1 MFKNFFL
8 TAWRNLYKNKLF
20 TVLHV
25 FGLALG
31 MSLCLL
37 YIAWLV
43 FIFKY
48 DNFHPNKDRIYRVT
62 TLLQNNEENPFYA
75 SAPVDLATNLEKDIT
90 GVEKVVR
97 INTFLGGEMI
107 NGDKKIFV
115 DGYFADT
122 SFFQVFNFPLLK
134 GDKATALS
142 QPNSIVISET
152 EAIKFFGT
160 KEPMGEMIKAGPYGD
175 LMVTGIFKDVPLN
188 SHMQFGA
195 IASYATFLSHLKTL
209 TPTEQDS
216 RRAYMD
222 SYIYI
227 QLFKNAAPVNIQQSL
242 NKIAKQHYT
251 RKDFKA
257 SFKLQRLDKIVPG
270 PQISNAIGPT
280 WDYLSIFIIGT
291 ITLIILIPACSN
303 YINLSISQSLERM
316 REIGVR
322 KVLGGRRKHIMLM
335 FIVESTVVAL
345 LALVFSYLIFE
356 LIRKDFLFQLVE
368 TSPIDLSPTL
378 ITVIGFILFAILVG
392 VTAGVVPALYFLKV
406 TPLNAL
412 KGKEL
417 KSSGRSWFRKIILT
431 TQFILSLGF
440 TMAVLIMIRQYN
452 YSVNY
457 DFGFEQ
463 ENVLDV
469 DLQNIDPQIFA
480 NEYAKLSPVKKVSL
494 SSHVLGIG
502 AAPEQY
508 VKVSHGVDSLKT
520 SSISINEGFISN
532 MKLELLAG
540 SDFSNI
546 NTNFSENSRHIIINE
561 ELAKMLNPKD
571 PFAALDRALI
581 LPDGREVRIV
591 GVLKNFHYSG
601 LKELIRPFFFEYNTD
616 KFKYAN
622 LKLQSTDLA
631 SMLPAMETTWK
642 KIGGDGKFTSQLF
655 SDEIKD
661 AYSFYVTIMKLW
673 GFLGVLAITVACLGL
688 LGSVSFTTRKRFKEI
703 SIRKVM
709 GASSK
714 NLVLL
719 LSKDFLILLV
729 IATFITVPLVYFMFD
744 YLLSTIQSYNI
755 QICIFEIGISLVIVM
770 ILGLT
775 TIFSQTM
782 KAANSNPVDNLRAE

>member
-1 MFKNFFL
+1 MFNNFFV

-37 YIAWLV
+37 YIAWLA
-43 FIFKY
+43 FIFTY
-48 DNFHPNKDRIYRVT
+48 DNFHSDKDRIYRVT
-62 TLLQNNEENPFYA
+62 TLLQNNEENPSYA
-75 SAPVDLATNLEKDIT
+75 SAPVELATNLEKDIT
-90 GVEKVVR
+90 GVEKVIR
-97 INTFLGGEMI
+97 INTSLGGEMI
-107 NGDKKIFV
+107 HGDKKIYV
-115 DGYFADT
+115 DGYFADA

-134 GDKATALS
+134 GDKVTALS
-142 QPNSIVISET
+142 QQNSIVISET
-152 EAIKFFGT
+152 EAKKFFGT
-160 KEPMGEMIKAGPYGD
+160 KEPIGEMIKAGPYRD
-175 LMVTGIFKDVPLN
+175 LLVTGICKDVPEN

-195 IASYATFLSHLKTL
+195 VASYTTFESHLKTL
-209 TPTEQDS
+209 PPVSQDT
-216 RRAYMD
+216 RQAFMD
-222 SYIYI
+222 SYIYVL
-227 QLFKNAAPVNIQQSL
+227 LFKNAESINIQQSL
-242 NKIAKQHYT
+242 NKIAKQRYT
-251 RKDFKA
+251 QKDFKA
-257 SFKLQRLDKIVPG
+257 SFRLQRLDKIVPG
-270 PQISNAIGPT
+270 PEISNSIGPT
-280 WDYLSIFIIGT
+280 WQYLSIFLVGS

-322 KVLGGRRKHIMLM
+322 KVLGGQKKHIFLM
-335 FIVESTVVAL
+335 FIIESMVVSL

-356 LIRKDFLFQLVE
+356 AIRKDFIFQMIE
-368 TSPIDLSPTL
+368 TSRMDLSPTL

-392 VTAGVVPALYFLKV
+392 VTAGIIPALYFLKV
-406 TPLNAL
+406 TPINAL

-431 TQFILSLGF
+431 SQFILSLGF

-469 DLQNIDPQIFA
+469 DLQNIDPQILA

-494 SSHVLGIG
+494 SSHVLGVG

-520 SSISINEGFISN
+520 SSISINEAFISN
-532 MKLELLAG
+532 MKLELVAG
-540 SDFSNI
+540 SDFSN
-546 NTNFSENSRHIIINE
+546 NATENARHIIINE
-561 ELAKMLNPKD
+561 ELAKMLNPKN
-571 PFAALDRALI
+571 PFAALDKSLI
-581 LPDGREVRIV
+581 LPDGREVRIL
-591 GVLKNFHYSG
+591 GILKNFHYSG
-601 LKELIRPFFFEYNTD
+601 LKELIKPIFFEYNAE
-616 KFKYAN
+616 KFRYAN
-622 LKLQSTDLA
+622 LKLQSADLA
-631 SMLPAMETTWK
+631 SLMPAMETTWK
-642 KIGGDGKFTSQLF
+642 KIGGEGKFTSQLF

-714 NLVLL
+714 NL
-719 LSKDFLILLV
+719 
-729 IATFITVPLVYFMFD
+729 
-744 YLLSTIQSYNI
+744 
-755 QICIFEIGISLVIVM
+755 E
-770 ILGLT
+770 
-775 TIFSQTM
+775 
-782 KAANSNPVDNLRAE
+782 

>member
-43 FIFKY
+43 FIFTY
-48 DNFHPNKDRIYRVT
+48 DNFHPDKDRIYRVT
-62 TLLQNNEENPFYA
+62 SMLQNNEENPYLA
-75 SAPVDLATNLEKDIT
+75 SAPVEVATHLEKDIT

-107 NGDKKIFV
+107 HGDKKFYV
-115 DGYFADT
+115 DGYFADAA
-122 SFFQVFNFPLLK
+122 FFQVFNFPLIK
-134 GDKATALS
+134 GDKITALS

-152 EAIKFFGT
+152 EAKKFFGD
-160 KEPMGEMIKAGPYGD
+160 KEPMGQMIKAGPYGD
-175 LMVTGIFKDVPLN
+175 LMITGICKDVPEN
-188 SHMQFGA
+188 SHIQFDA
-195 IASYATFLSHLKTL
+195 IASFVTYESYMKTL
-209 TPTEQDS
+209 PPVSLDIQQ
-216 RRAYMD
+216 AFMD
-222 SYIYI
+222 SYIYM
-227 QLFKNAAPVNIQQSL
+227 LLSKNTEPDNIQQSL
-242 NKIAKQHYT
+242 NKITKQRYT
-251 RKDFKA
+251 KKDFKA
-257 SFKLQRLDKIVPG
+257 TFKLQRLDKIAPG
-270 PQISNAIGPT
+270 PDIYNSIGPT
-280 WDYLSIFIIGT
+280 WGYLSIFLIGS
-291 ITLIILIPACSN
+291 ITLVILIPACSN

-356 LIRKDFLFQLVE
+356 VIRKDYLYQM
-368 TSPIDLSPTL
+368 IDTVRLDLTPT
-378 ITVIGFILFAILVG
+378 IPTIVGFILFALVVG
-392 VTAGVVPALYFLKV
+392 VTAGAIPALYFLRV
-406 TPLNAL
+406 TPIDAM

-431 TQFILSLGF
+431 SQFILSLGF

-469 DLQNIDPQIFA
+469 DLQNIDPQIFT
-480 NEYAKLSPVKKVSL
+480 NEYGKLSPVKTVSL
-494 SSHVLGIG
+494 SSHVLGVG
-502 AAPEQY
+502 AAPEQF
-508 VKVSHGVDSLKT
+508 VKVAHGGDSLKT
-520 SSISINEGFISN
+520 SSISINEAFIAN

-540 SDFSNI
+540 SDFS
-546 NTNFSENSRHIIINE
+546 TNVNENARHIIINE
-561 ELAKMLNPKD
+561 VLAKTLSPKD
-571 PFAALDRALI
+571 PFAAIDKSLI
-581 LPDGREVRIV
+581 LADGSEVRIV
-591 GVLKNFHYSG
+591 GILKNFHYSG
-601 LKELIRPFFFEYNTD
+601 LKELIKSFFFEYKAD
-616 KFKYAN
+616 KFRYAN
-622 LKLQSTDLA
+622 LKLQTGDLA
-631 SMLPAMETTWK
+631 SVMPVMESTWK
-642 KIGGDGKFTSQLF
+642 KIGGEGKFTSQLF

-661 AYSFYVTIMKLW
+661 AYSYYVTIVKLW
-673 GFLGVLAITVACLGL
+673 GFLGILAITVACLGL

-709 GASSK
+709 GASSN

-729 IATFITVPLVYFMFD
+729 IATLITVPLVYFMFE

-755 QICIFEIGISLVIVM
+755 QIGIFEIGISLLIVLV
-770 ILGLT
+770 LGLT
-775 TIFSQTM
+775 TILSQTLR
-782 KAANSNPVDNLRAE
+782 AANSNPVDNLRAE

>member
-43 FIFKY
+43 FMFTY

-62 TLLQNNEENPFYA
+62 TLVQNNEENPYYA

-90 GVEKVVR
+90 GVESVVR

-107 NGDKKIFV
+107 NGDKKIYV

-195 IASYATFLSHLKTL
+195 IASYATFLSHEKTL
-209 TPTEQDS
+209 TPTAEDN

-227 QLFKNAAPVNIQQSL
+227 QLFKNAQPLNIQQSL
-242 NKIAKQHYT
+242 NKIAKQRYT
-251 RKDFKA
+251 QKDFTA
-257 SFKLQRLDKIVPG
+257 SFKLQRLDKIIPG
-270 PQISNAIGPT
+270 PEISNNIGPNYG
-280 WDYLSIFIIGT
+280 YLSIFLIGS
-291 ITLIILIPACSN
+291 ITLLILIPACSN

-322 KVLGGRRKHIMLM
+322 KVLGGRRKHIVLM
-335 FIVESTVVAL
+335 FIVEATVVSL
-345 LALVFSYLIFE
+345 LALCFSYLIFE
-356 LIRKDFLFQLVE
+356 FIRKDFLLQMVE
-368 TSPIDLSPTL
+368 TSPMDLSPTL
-378 ITVIGFILFAILVG
+378 VTIIGFVLFGILVG
-392 VTAGVVPALYFLKV
+392 VTAGVIPALYFLKV
-406 TPLNAL
+406 SPINAL

-431 TQFILSLGF
+431 SQFILSLGF

-480 NEYAKLSPVKKVSL
+480 NEYSKLSPVKKLSL
-494 SSHVLGIG
+494 SSHVLGVG
-502 AAPEQY
+502 SAPEQF

-520 SSISINEGFISN
+520 SSISINEAFISN
-532 MKLELLAG
+532 MKLELVAG
-540 SDFSNI
+540 SDFSNKA
-546 NTNFSENSRHIIINE
+546 SENARHIIINE
-561 ELAKMLNPKD
+561 ELAKTLDPKD
-571 PFAALDRALI
+571 PFAALDRSLI
-581 LPDGREVRIV
+581 LADGTEVRVV
-591 GVLKNFHYSG
+591 GILKNFHYSD
-601 LKELIRPFFFEYNTD
+601 LKELVRSFFFEYNAE
-616 KFKYAN
+616 KFRYAN
-622 LKLQSTDLA
+622 LKLQSADLA
-631 SMLPAMETTWK
+631 SAMPALETTWK
-642 KIGGDGKFTSQLF
+642 KIDGEGKFTSQLF
-655 SDEIKD
+655 ANEIKD
-661 AYSFYVTIMKLW
+661 AYRYYVTIMKLW
-673 GFLGVLAITVACLGL
+673 GFMGVLAITVACLGL

-714 NLVLL
+714 TLVLM
-719 LSKDFLILLV
+719 LSRDFLVMLV

-755 QICIFEIGISLVIVM
+755 EIGIFEIGISLVIVM
-770 ILGLT
+770 VLGLT
-775 TIFSQTM
+775 TILSQTL

>member
-43 FIFKY
+43 FIFTY
-48 DNFHPNKDRIYRVT
+48 DDFHTNKDRIYRVT
-62 TLLQNNEENPFYA
+62 TLMQNNEENPYYA
-75 SAPVDLATNLEKDIT
+75 SAPVELAHNLEKDIT
-90 GVEKVVR
+90 GVEKVIR

-107 NGDKKIFV
+107 HGDKKIYV
-115 DGYFADT
+115 DGYFADV
-122 SFFQVFNFPLLK
+122 SFFQVFNFPLVK

-142 QPNSIVISET
+142 QPNCIVISET
-152 EAIKFFGT
+152 EAKKFFGD

-175 LMVTGIFKDVPLN
+175 LMVTGICKDVPQN

-195 IASYATFLSHLKTL
+195 IASYATYESHMKTL
-209 TPTEQDS
+209 PPVNLDIRQ
-216 RRAYMD
+216 AFMD
-222 SYIYI
+222 AYIYM
-227 QLFKNAAPVNIQQSL
+227 LLSKNAKPLNIQQSL
-242 NKIAKQHYT
+242 NTIAKQRYT
-251 RKDFKA
+251 QKDFKA
-257 SFKLQRLDKIVPG
+257 SFKLQRLDKIAPG
-270 PQISNAIGPT
+270 PETANSIGPT
-280 WDYLSIFIIGT
+280 WQYLSIFLVGL

-322 KVLGGRRKHIMLM
+322 KVLGGEKKHIFLM

-356 LIRKDFLFQLVE
+356 VIRKDFLFQMVE
-368 TSPIDLSPTL
+368 TSPMNLSPTL
-378 ITVIGFILFAILVG
+378 TTLIGFVVFAILVG
-392 VTAGVVPALYFLKV
+392 ATAGVVPALYFLKV
-406 TPLNAL
+406 TPINAL

-417 KSSGRSWFRKIILT
+417 KSSGRSYFRKIILT
-431 TQFILSLGF
+431 SQFILSLGF

-463 ENVLDV
+463 QNVLDV

-480 NEYAKLSPVKKVSL
+480 NEYSKLSPVKKISL

-508 VKVSHGVDSLKT
+508 VKVSQGVDSLKT
-520 SSISINEGFISN
+520 SSISINEAFISN

-540 SDFSNI
+540 KDFSN
-546 NTNFSENSRHIIINE
+546 NANENARHIIINE
-561 ELAKMLNPKD
+561 ELAKILNPKD
-571 PFAALDRALI
+571 PFAAIDRSLI
-581 LPDGREVRIV
+581 LTDGSEVRIV
-591 GVLKNFHYSG
+591 GILKNFHYSG
-601 LKELIRPFFFEYNTD
+601 LKELIKAFFFEYKAD
-616 KFKYAN
+616 KFRFAN
-622 LKLQSTDLA
+622 LKLQSADLA
-631 SMLPAMETTWK
+631 SLMPAMESTWK
-642 KIGGDGKFTSQLF
+642 KIGGEGKFTSQLF

-673 GFLGVLAITVACLGL
+673 GFLGILAITVACLGL

-719 LSKDFLILLV
+719 LSRDFLILLV
-729 IATFITVPLVYFMFD
+729 IATFITIPLVYFMFD

-755 QICIFEIGISLVIVM
+755 QIGIFEIGISLVIVM
-770 ILGLT
+770 VLGLT
-775 TIFSQTM
+775 TILSQTL
-782 KAANSNPVDNLRAE
+782 KAANSNPVNNLRAE